1 MIEDLWYK
9 NTTLYA
15 LNVETFMDAN
25 GDGIGDF
32 EGLMRRL
39 DYLHALGVGA
49 LWLSPFQCTPN
60 KDDGYDISDFFNVD
74 SRYGSGGDF
83 VEFMH
88 QANKRGIAVI
98 IDLVVNHTSNEH
110 RWFQT
115 GRSEKETK
123 YYNYYVWSKKRPAG
137 WDKGMV
143 FPWRA
148 EVDLDHG

>member
-15 LNVETFMDAN
+15 LNVETFMDAS

-39 DYLHALGVGA
+39 DYLQALGVGA
-49 LWLSPFQCTPN
+49 IWLSPFHFPPT
-60 KDDGYDISDFFNVD
+60 KDDRYDGRDFLNVD

-83 VEFMH
+83 VDFMH
-88 QANKRGIAVI
+88 QANKRGIAAI
-98 IDLVVNHTSNEH
+98 IDLVGPHSYNEH

-115 GRSEKETK
+115 GRSK
-123 YYNYYVWSKKRPAG
+123 
-137 WDKGMV
+137 
-143 FPWRA
+143 
-148 EVDLDHG
+148 